1 MQPPRRSVKKC
12 IGVDISEVS
21 IISQRFVASA
31 KTQIVLNHPLDCM
44 NPMRSD
50 DWAPAWVAENRHPSF
65 LDFGGGTVGQ
75 EFEQMIHGQFSQG
88 IALYASRHFTTS
100 IIKALTDVLRRWG
113 NMPATD
119 VINLARNEKNST
131 RDFSLA
137 YVGVY
142 PVNIFP
148 LQCR

>member
-1 MQPPRRSVKKC
+1 
-12 IGVDISEVS
+12 
-21 IISQRFVASA
+21 
-31 KTQIVLNHPLDCM
+31 
-44 NPMRSD
+44 
-50 DWAPAWVAENRHPSF
+50 
-65 LDFGGGTVGQ
+65 
-75 EFEQMIHGQFSQG
+75 MIHGQFSQG
-88 IALYASRHFTTS
+88 IALYASRHLTTN
-100 IIKALTDVLRRWG
+100 IIKPLTDVLRRWG